1 MQRPRLLPKTL
12 ILKQLRSVEFG
23 MAATLC
29 TGVVTKME
37 FFNSDGGHQHV
48 NIADARVREIGKT

>member
-1 MQRPRLLPKTL
+1 
-12 ILKQLRSVEFG
+12 